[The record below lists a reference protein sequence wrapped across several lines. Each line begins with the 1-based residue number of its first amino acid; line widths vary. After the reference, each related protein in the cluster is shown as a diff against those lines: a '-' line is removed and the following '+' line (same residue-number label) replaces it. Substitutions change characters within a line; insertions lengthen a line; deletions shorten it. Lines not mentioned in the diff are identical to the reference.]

1 MNKSHLFIIPLFAL
15 AFLLIS
21 CTRANP
27 VITNPTDMQ
36 SSSAGA
42 AMQFDGKV
50 LTGKHTVILKT
61 SKGDVTIELDADAAP
76 MTVTNFVW
84 LAKTGYFNG
93 LTFHRVIP
101 GFMVQAGDPNGD
113 GTGGESIFGPT
124 FADEINADSYGLQNQ
139 TLKDLAGGQALPSNL
154 KGMENLTIKQFYEK
168 QGYVYSTKFRSLPMR
183 RGAIAMANRGPS
195 TNGSQ
200 FFIITAERT
209 PWLEGKHTIFGI
221 VTAGM
226 DVVDTISNV
235 ARNPQDKP
243 ETPVT
248 MTVEVVN

>member
-1 MNKSHLFIIPLFAL
+1 
-15 AFLLIS
+15 
-21 CTRANP
+21 
-27 VITNPTDMQ
+27 
-36 SSSAGA
+36 
-42 AMQFDGKV
+42 MQFDGKV

-84 LAKTGYFNG
+84 LAKTGYYNG

-139 TLKDLAGGQALPSNL
+139 TLKDLAAGQALPSNL

-200 FFIITAERT
+200 FFVITAERT

>member
-15 AFLLIS
+15 AFLLVS

-27 VITNPTDMQ
+27 LAGTNGTATSSQ
-36 SSSAGA
+36 SV
-42 AMQFDGKV
+42 MKFDGKM

-61 SKGDVTIELDADAAP
+61 SKGDITVELDADVAP

-84 LAKTGYFNG
+84 LGKTGYFNG

-101 GFMVQAGDPNGD
+101 GFMIQGGDPNGD
-113 GTGGESIFGPT
+113 GTGGQSIFGPT
-124 FADEINADSYGLQNQ
+124 FEDEINAESYGLHNQ
-139 TLKDLAGGQALPSNL
+139 KLRDLMQGQELPSNL
-154 KGMENLTIKQFYEK
+154 QGMEDLTIKGFYEK
-168 QGYVYSTKFRSLPMR
+168 QGYTYSTNFRSLPMR
-183 RGAIAMANRGPS
+183 RGAIVMANRGPN

-209 PWLEGKHTIFGI
+209 QWLEGKHTVFGT

-235 ARNPQDKP
+235 SRNPQDKP
-243 ETPVT
+243 NTPVT
-248 MTVEVVN
+248 MNVEVQN